1 MPKSRKQYS
10 PSEKAAT
17 TILREHL
24 VDRVP
29 VSDVCEKHG
38 IHPTLFYQWQKTLF
52 ENLPNLF
59 DRKIGKS
66 IKADHNQIEALQR
79 KLTHKDEG
87 IATIMEDFIA
97 EKKGLGES

>member
-10 PSEKAAT
+10 PAEKAA
-17 TILREHL
+17 ILREHL
-24 VDRVP
+24 IDHLP

-52 ENLPNLF
+52 ENLPSLF
-59 DRKIGKS
+59 DRKTGKP
-66 IKADHNQIEALQR
+66 IKADNSQIESLRR
-79 KLTHKDEG
+79 KLTHKDEV

-97 EKKGLGES
+97 VKKGLGEA